1 MIKREGFP
9 IVAKSAIVDI
19 TWKSVDQESVDF
31 LGGRI
36 AFDNVNQTTAGAI
49 IKERTSLQFV
59 EENPIPWSAE
69 IPQSIIDVWENPEN
83 ALRDILGILY
93 ESDEHQYRLG
103 TKIRP
108 IETNLA
114 VE

>member
-19 TWKSVDQESVDF
+19 TWNSVDTESVDF
-31 LGGRI
+31 VGGRI

-49 IKERTSLQFV
+49 TKERTSLMFDLV
-59 EENPIPWSAE
+59 DPVPWPAL
-69 IPQSIIDVWENPEN
+69 IPQGVLDYWATPAD
-83 ALRDILGILY
+83 ALREILSIVY
-93 ESDEHQYRLG
+93 ESDEHQYRLE

-108 IETNLA
+108 EET
-114 VE
+114 E

>member
-19 TWKSVDQESVDF
+19 TWNSVDTESVDF
-31 LGGRI
+31 VGGRI

-59 EENPIPWSAE
+59 EENPIPWTES
-69 IPQSIIDVWENPEN
+69 IPQSIIDVWASPED

-93 ESDEHQYRLG
+93 ESDEHQYRLE

-108 IETNLA
+108 EET
-114 VE
+114 E